1 MRDQH
6 WGGGPV
12 FARGGLRLGLGLAL
26 RGARTRPCSA
36 RTGTWARVGHI
47 VREALLFLRLLL
59 LLHMRVHASMPT
71 VCS

>member
-1 MRDQH
+1 M
-6 WGGGPV
+6 
-12 FARGGLRLGLGLAL
+12 ARRGLRLGLAL
-26 RGARTRPCSA
+26 RGARTRACGA
-36 RTGTWARVGHI
+36 GTRTLARVGRT